1 MRMPSVH
8 KKGKNLPPNTI
19 DIGQPKLTYKEKKEY
34 ETAQVSLS
42 PSEYV
47 DDLSMFEDDPK
58 ELHKFVVRTKFLIR
72 RSYEYIQLIAFL
84 KDKCMM
90 YHCGVHP
97 NIKKYD
103 GFTIEIH
110 HTPLTI
116 EDIIYIILMFYLLF
130 II

>member
-72 RSYEYIQLIAFL
+72 RSF
-84 KDKCMM
+84 
-90 YHCGVHP
+90 
-97 NIKKYD
+97 
-103 GFTIEIH
+103 
-110 HTPLTI
+110 
-116 EDIIYIILMFYLLF
+116 
-130 II
+130 